1 MKNNYVF
8 ILDVNGERIT
18 TIVDSMINPVGEAAL
33 LAQAKEQY
41 PDAAQY
47 IYKADGDDML
57 DQFIS
62 GKIYKD
68 GKMVDAPVIAP
79 TAADIKVAKVADIK
93 AKYNAKFTAYES
105 ALIRA
110 RLAGNDTAVSKIQAA
125 YKSDLA
131 AMAAEIKEV

>member
-8 ILDVNGERIT
+8 ILNANGERIT
-18 TIVDSMINPVGEAAL
+18 TIVDNMINPVGEAAL

-41 PDAAQY
+41 PDAAAY
-47 IYKADGDDML
+47 IYKEDGDEML
-57 DQFIS
+57 DQFIG
-62 GKIYKD
+62 GKIYKN

-79 TAADIKVAKVADIK
+79 TAADIKAAKVADIK
-93 AKYNAKFTAYES
+93 VKYNTKFTAYES

-110 RLAGNDTAVSKIQAA
+110 RLAGNDTAVSKIQTA